1 MEKKEISM
9 NKFARLR
16 KWLWRWRRLIIRLM
30 IFCIVYVLIVWN
42 IAPKCPKCDKFVGFR
57 DTYCSRC
64 GTKLD
69 ASETK

>member
-16 KWLWRWRRLIIRLM
+16 KWLWRWRRLICWM
-30 IFCIVYVLIVWN
+30 IFSIVMGVVAWN
-42 IAPKCPKCDKFVGFR
+42 LEPVCPKCDKHVGGR
-57 DTYCSRC
+57 ASYCQWC

>member
-16 KWLWRWRRLIIRLM
+16 KWLWRWRRLICWM
-30 IFCIVYVLIVWN
+30 IFFAVMGVVAWN
-42 IAPKCPKCDKFVGFR
+42 LEPECPKCDKRLNCRGP
-57 DTYCSRC
+57 YCQWC